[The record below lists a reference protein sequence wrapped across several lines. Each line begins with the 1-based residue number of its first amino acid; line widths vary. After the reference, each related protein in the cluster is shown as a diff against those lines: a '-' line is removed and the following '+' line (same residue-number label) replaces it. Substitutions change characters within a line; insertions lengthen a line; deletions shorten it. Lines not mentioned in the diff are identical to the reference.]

1 MTPSLER
8 RRSEAHRSRQS
19 PFGPWLIRSAVLA
32 LCLGAIYLYQVR
44 GTALLMDLAALGGM
58 FCF

>member
-1 MTPSLER
+1 MTPGLER
-8 RRSEAHRSRQS
+8 SRSGAHRFSRSQ
-19 PFGPWLIRSAVLA
+19 FGPWLIRSAVLL
-32 LCLGAIYLYQVR
+32 LCVGAVYLYKVR